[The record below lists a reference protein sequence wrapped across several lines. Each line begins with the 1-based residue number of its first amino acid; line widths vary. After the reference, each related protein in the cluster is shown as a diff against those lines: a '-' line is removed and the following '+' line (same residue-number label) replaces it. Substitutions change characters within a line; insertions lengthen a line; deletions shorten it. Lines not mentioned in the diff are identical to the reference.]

1 MTEPRRQLAL
11 ALVGAALL
19 GLAWLAA
26 LPDRISGAEE
36 TLFRVFNDLPDW
48 IEYPGWPVMQ
58 LGAILIVPI
67 VAVVVLA
74 VTRNW
79 RVPVQIVVAGATAWI
94 GAKAVKAFLERGRPA
109 DLLIDV
115 NQRPEWSGLGFP
127 SGHAA
132 VAFALAA
139 VLAPVLSRGW
149 RIALWVAVAVSGILR
164 IYTGAH
170 LPLDIIGG
178 WGLGLACGSLV
189 ASAGRRFSQHRRA

>member
-1 MTEPRRQLAL
+1 MCRSPFGRHAQETR
-11 ALVGAALL
+11 
-19 GLAWLAA
+19 
-26 LPDRISGAEE
+26 PDAHRE
-36 TLFRVFNDLPDW
+36 VH
-48 IEYPGWPVMQ
+48 
-58 LGAILIVPI
+58 
-67 VAVVVLA
+67 
-74 VTRNW
+74 
-79 RVPVQIVVAGATAWI
+79 
-94 GAKAVKAFLERGRPA
+94 PA

-132 VAFALAA
+132 VAFAIAA

-149 RIALWVAVAVSGILR
+149 RIVLWVAVAVSGILR

-189 ASAGRRFSQHRRA
+189 AYAGRRIAQSRRA